1 MEEKTLNERES
12 LEIITRMIQETK
24 NKLEVGDG
32 NILTGSG
39 RREYPFDMGICIGM
53 YGYPCLCPAFM
64 GSNPAS
70 QLALVLDSTH
80 RVWGYAKTKKERN
93 RRKVTFIQ
101 LC

>member
-32 NILTGSG
+32 NILL
-39 RREYPFDMGICIGM
+39 I
-53 YGYPCLCPAFM
+53 
-64 GSNPAS
+64 
-70 QLALVLDSTH
+70 
-80 RVWGYAKTKKERN
+80 WGYVSVCTAILVYGLLLWVQTPQVNWLWFLIPLIGYGVMQNKKERN

-101 LC
+101 LR

>member
-24 NKLEVGDG
+24 NKDDSG
-32 NILTGSG
+32 NEKQTGSG

-53 YGYPCLCPAFM
+53 YGYPCLWPAFM

-101 LC
+101 LR